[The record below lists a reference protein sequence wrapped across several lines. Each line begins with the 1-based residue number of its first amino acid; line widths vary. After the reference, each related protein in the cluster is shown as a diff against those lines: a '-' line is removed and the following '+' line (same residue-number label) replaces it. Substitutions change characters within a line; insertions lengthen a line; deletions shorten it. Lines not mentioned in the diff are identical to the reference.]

1 MTVRY
6 FGLAV
11 SLLLLPGLP
20 AHGQAT
26 DNRASAP
33 YVFLGTVTAPPS
45 AATSPD
51 AGRLVVV
58 DEIYLQRGTF
68 ENQTGRQVEVL
79 GVPARL
85 QAKTQYVFYTEPVRF
100 GQRIVVR
107 LVDVGESTGV
117 AAASQ
122 GPDAKQQAADAFVR
136 REIGERAALAELVI
150 SGTVSSVRQLA
161 RTPATRDTEHDP
173 DFRVAVVKVERALKG
188 KPAGGDVEFV
198 FAASKDVQWFQ
209 APKFRIGDR
218 GVMFLQRPAREATA
232 LGVSQQL
239 LTLLHPSDYRPQ
251 AQLPAVEA
259 ALKAVGQ

>member
-1 MTVRY
+1 MTVRHL
-6 FGLAV
+6 GLAV

-20 AHGQAT
+20 AHGQAP

-45 AATSPD
+45 AGTSPD

-58 DEIYLQRGTF
+58 DEILLQRGTF

-79 GVPARL
+79 GVPPRL
-85 QAKTQYVFYTEPVRF
+85 QAKAQYVFYTEPVRF

-122 GPDAKQQAADAFVR
+122 GANAKQQVADAFVR

-161 RTPATRDTEHDP
+161 RTATRDTEHDP
-173 DFRVAVVKVERALKG
+173 DFRVALVKVERVLKG
-188 KPAGGDVEFV
+188 KPAGGEVEFV
-198 FAASKDVQWFQ
+198 FAASRDVQWFQ

-218 GVMFLQRPAREATA
+218 GVLFLQRPAREATE

-251 AQLPAVEA
+251 AQLPVVEA

>member
-1 MTVRY
+1 MTVRDL
-6 FGLAV
+6 GLAV

-20 AHGQAT
+20 AHGQ

-45 AATSPD
+45 EGTGPD
-51 AGRLVVV
+51 AGRLVMV

-79 GVPARL
+79 GVPPRL
-85 QAKTQYVFYTEPVRF
+85 QAKAQDVFYTEPVRF

-117 AAASQ
+117 GAASQ
-122 GPDAKQQAADAFVR
+122 GANAKQQAADTFVR
-136 REIGERAALAELVI
+136 REIGERAALADLVI

-161 RTPATRDTEHDP
+161 RTATRDTKHDP

-188 KPAGGDVEFV
+188 KPAGGEVEFV
-198 FAASKDVQWFQ
+198 FAASRDVQWFQ

-218 GVMFLQRPAREATA
+218 GVLFLQRPARAATE

-239 LTLLHPSDYRPQ
+239 LTLLHRSDYRPQ
-251 AQLPAVEA
+251 AELPVVEA